1 MERTF
6 NNMLINAIQS
16 GDGKQPISIE
26 IKIEILEA
34 KIRISMTDNGLGIPD
49 DNFNK
54 VFLPNFTTKSS
65 GSGIGLAVAKRGI
78 EHAGGEIWFE
88 TEVNKGTTFFI
99 ELKRLD

>member
-1 MERTF
+1 ME
-6 NNMLINAIQS
+6 L
-16 GDGKQPISIE
+16 
-26 IKIEILEA
+26 LET
-34 KIRISMTDNGLGIPD
+34 KIRISISDNGLGIPE
-49 DNFNK
+49 DNYNK

-78 EHAGGEIWFE
+78 EHAGGDIWFE